1 MKFEV
6 KNKKGQLQD
15 DVKDE
20 SSGIGLKNVLRRLDL
35 LYPNQH
41 RLDIRD
47 TSDVFEVNL
56 EMTLQQ
62 F

>member
-1 MKFEV
+1 
-6 KNKKGQLQD
+6 
-15 DVKDE
+15 VKDE

-47 TSDVFEVNL
+47 TPEDFEVNL
-56 EMTLQQ
+56 EMTLQR